1 MIKRLS
7 SDSGQVL
14 AYQLSGVITQ
24 EDVKLAQEDM
34 KEVLAKFGT
43 VRMLIHLGD
52 LKIPEAEA
60 AWQDL
65 KFTRVYLNDVERL
78 AVVGDAAWQ
87 EWLTKAANLPS
98 EGKMRFFETEK
109 VPQAWEWIAE
119 GATMIA

>member
-34 KEVLAKFGT
+34 KEVLARFGT

-87 EWLTKAANLPS
+87 EWMTKAADLPS
-98 EGKMRFFETEK
+98 QGKIRFFEKDE
-109 VPQAWEWIAE
+109 VPQAWAWIEE
-119 GATMIA
+119 GVAKVE